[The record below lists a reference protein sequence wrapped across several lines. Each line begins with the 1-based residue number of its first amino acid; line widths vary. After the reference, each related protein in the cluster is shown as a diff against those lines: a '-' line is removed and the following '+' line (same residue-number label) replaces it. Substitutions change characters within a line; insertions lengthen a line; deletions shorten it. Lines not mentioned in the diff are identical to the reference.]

1 MLQVEAGGNAP
12 VQLVHVARQ
21 TLLPSSNKPAK
32 PAKPTAKPTAKPR
45 MPTKPQDDGGTDGRT
60 ESASPAPQQLEM
72 VRESDPAGTEDVVA
86 TIPEFGDLASS
97 SPTEPAA
104 DQGRPGAEAPQT
116 AEQGAAAVAPDH
128 AAVDASAAAGAAAVA
143 RSAKPRPPVKKKPSK
158 ITT

>member
-116 AEQGAAAVAPDH
+116 AEQSAAAVAPDH
-128 AAVDASAAAGAAAVA
+128 AAVDASATAGAAAVE

>member
-32 PAKPTAKPTAKPR
+32 PAKPTAKPR
-45 MPTKPQDDGGTDGRT
+45 MPTKPQDLPSDGGT
-60 ESASPAPQQLEM
+60 ESASPAPQQLET

-116 AEQGAAAVAPDH
+116 AEQGAAAAAPDH

>member
-45 MPTKPQDDGGTDGRT
+45 MPTKPQDDGGTDGGT
-60 ESASPAPQQLEM
+60 ESASPAPQQLET

-116 AEQGAAAVAPDH
+116 AEQGAAAAAPDH

>member
-1 MLQVEAGGNAP
+1 MLQVQAGGNAP

-45 MPTKPQDDGGTDGRT
+45 MPTKPQDLPSDGGT
-60 ESASPAPQQLEM
+60 ESASPAPQQLET

-116 AEQGAAAVAPDH
+116 AEQGAAAAAPDH